1 MAFVLLHPHA
11 AIRPPEQMTGG
22 DVFFSREL
30 AQHLVR
36 KEPRRCETTSCS
48 SQPPETTVLPNGAS
62 VGDSR
67 LPPAVGTAEG
77 TQ

>member
-1 MAFVLLHPHA
+1 MVFVLLHPHA